1 MDRQD
6 LSWRKASHSNGQG
19 NCVEVSTWRKASYS
33 NGSGNC
39 VEVGAWRKASYSSGS
54 STCVEVTDAA
64 SVVLVR
70 DTTDRDGG
78 TLEFSAAAWRAF
90 AGGLKRA

>member
-6 LSWRKASHSNGQG
+6 FD
-19 NCVEVSTWRKASYS
+19 WRKASYS

-39 VEVGAWRKASYSSGS
+39 VEVADASR
-54 STCVEVTDAA
+54 A
-64 SVVLVR
+64 VLVR

-78 TLEFSAAAWRAF
+78 TLTFGPDAWRRF
-90 AGGLKRA
+90 AARIKDADRA